1 MISGI
6 PVYLSLAHNVDMPTN
21 PVLYCNMTIPMFF
34 TATLCSTL
42 LVLSMTFDRFY
53 SIIRP
58 HKAASF
64 NTIKRAK
71 ITIFCISLFSISFN
85 IPHWFTTFNTGWL
98 CLPFGNKLVMS
109 KSYSQFYYWAS
120 FVLQFAFPFVSLL
133 MMNSVIIHTLRN
145 RTKSVKSE
153 EGHNKGQGQSTKMKN
168 SEKQVFAILLL
179 VTFGFLIL
187 STPMYVYFALNLFID
202 FTVSPQIFAAHHLF
216 TSIAQKLHF
225 TNHGINFFFYVIS
238 GQKFRTDL
246 IKLFKRQNKESNLN
260 TKSLSVFND
269 IDSRQVTKES
279 GYAET

>member
-1 MISGI
+1 MYD
-6 PVYLSLAHNVDMPTN
+6 VRMPPN
-21 PVLYCNMTIPMFF
+21 SVWFCRMTLPMLFS
-34 TATLCSTL
+34 ATLSSTL
-42 LVLSMTFDRFY
+42 FILSMTFDRFY

-71 ITIFCISLFSISFN
+71 ITIISIFIFSVIFN
-85 IPHWFTTFNTGWL
+85 IPHWFTTFNIEWL
-98 CLPFGNKLVMS
+98 CLPFANEIVMAR
-109 KSYSQFYYWAS
+109 SYSQFYYWAS
-120 FVLQFAFPFVSLL
+120 LVLQFVFPFVSLL
-133 MMNSVIIHTLRN
+133 IMNSVIINTLRN

-187 STPMYVYFALNLFID
+187 STPMYVYFALNLFIY

-246 IKLFKRQNKESNLN
+246 IKLFKREAESSYQTGTLF
-260 TKSLSVFND
+260 SISND
-269 IDSRQVTKES
+269 TESRQVTN
-279 GYAET
+279 

>member
-1 MISGI
+1 M
-6 PVYLSLAHNVDMPTN
+6 YLSLVHKVNMPTN
-21 PVLYCNMTIPMFF
+21 PVLYCNLTIPMFF

-42 LVLSMTFDRFY
+42 LILSMTFDRFY

-71 ITIFCISLFSISFN
+71 ITIVCIFVFSVVFN
-85 IPHWFTTFNTGWL
+85 IPPWFTTFNIGWL
-98 CLPFGNKLVMS
+98 CLPFGNKIVMA

-145 RTKSVKSE
+145 RIKNVKVE
-153 EGHNKGQGQSTKMKN
+153 EGQGQGKDKRMKN

-187 STPMYVYFALNLFID
+187 CTPMYVFFLLNLIVD
-202 FTVSPQIFAAHHLF
+202 FSASPKLFAVQHLY
-216 TSIAQKLHF
+216 SNGAQKLHF

-238 GQKFRTDL
+238 GKKFRTDL
-246 IKLFKRQNKESNLN
+246 VKLFKRKVNASKLN
-260 TKSLSVFND
+260 VKSLSVSND
-269 IDSRQVTKES
+269 TESRQVTNEKEC
-279 GYAET
+279 ADT